1 MADDTLIAAVAGV
14 IGIAIG
20 AWLNAI
26 HTTRRERWNLKR
38 ELYTR
43 LLENLAEAK
52 EALPNLM
59 QVIESPTEPGIPDE
73 EIDPHHSE
81 WERKVGLLNDQVFG
95 ALNRVRQAT
104 SVAAILLSDEALNA
118 LEQLQKERIVA
129 RRQTHHL
136 KYLSDELW
144 AVKTSYN
151 LIVKAA
157 RQDLG
162 VKQNWKS
169 WLGARIYGRWTRMR
183 SVWERSKRCDGRK

>member
-1 MADDTLIAAVAGV
+1 MVEALTGAVVVLLAV
-14 IGIAIG
+14 
-20 AWLNAI
+20 WLGQSLA
-26 HTTRRERWNLKR
+26 TRRERWNLKR
-38 ELYTR
+38 DLYTR
-43 LLENLAEAK
+43 LLENLGEAK

-59 QVIESPTEPGIPDE
+59 QVIQSPIEPGIPDE
-73 EIDPHHSE
+73 EIDPPHSE
-81 WERKVGLLNDQVFG
+81 WDRKVGLLNEQVFG

-118 LEQLQKERIVA
+118 LEQLQNEHIVA

-162 VKQNWKS
+162 VKQNRES
-169 WLGARIYGRWTRMR
+169 WLWARIYGPWTRMR